1 MEVAYTT
8 WGFVGPLIN
17 PICSVLMRKETICWI
32 FIEVFLQISILQMRV
47 LFEYKK

>member
-17 PICSVLMRKETICWI
+17 PICSVLMRKETIYWI
-32 FIEVFLQISILQMRV
+32 FIKYSCKYPYYR
-47 LFEYKK
+47 